1 MDKIRFIK
9 NTSNTYSV
17 NLTRLNSNVVKL
29 IFEDVKVP
37 KTVGGFELINEHNDK
52 VMGNYKDYTTVYRT
66 YDDNN
71 NVVELSNDGSVY
83 VEPEPAPEPEVYEPT
98 LDEVKWGKI
107 NELSRI
113 CEEVICSG
121 IDLKIGEEIKHFSYK
136 KTEDQSN
143 IKELFDMAV
152 STNMP
157 VYYHCDGGECMLYS
171 VEEMV
176 AIYAGNA
183 LNKIG
188 NETYFNQMKS
198 HIENDLDDK
207 ESVMSVYYGTPL
219 PEERQSV
226 LDDSKSHAMILL
238 QTQLKDK
245 NINFENVLAMINFD
259 RETGLN

>member
-9 NTSNTYSV
+9 NASNTYSV
-17 NLTRLNSNVVKL
+17 NLVKINSNVVKL
-29 IFEDVKVP
+29 TFLEVKVP
-37 KTVGGFELINEHNDK
+37 KTVGGFELINEYNNK

-71 NVVELSNDGSVY
+71 IVELSNDGSVY

-98 LDEVKWGKI
+98 LDEVKIEKI

-121 IDLKIGEEIKHFSYK
+121 IDLKMGEEVKHFSYK

-152 STNMP
+152 STGMP
-157 VYYHCDGGECMLYS
+157 VYYHCDGGDCMLYS

-183 LNKIG
+183 LNKIS

-207 ESVMSVYYGTPL
+207 ESVISVYYGTPL

-238 QTQLKDK
+238 QAQLKDK
-245 NINFENVLAMINFD
+245 DINFENVLGMINFKYESD
-259 RETGLN
+259 LN